1 MTAQLG
7 GLFGGRRLVPG
18 CDGQR
23 CPVGHPVDQ
32 QPLGAATLAVWAVGD
47 GVGAKPASRRR
58 PGPLVSGEGAA
69 FGEDLGC
76 VAEQVRED
84 QVIPRRSEQ
93 VRGFAHLGP
102 REPELVENVG
112 GHHVQALRE
121 RLSEHRDRDERPVR
135 AEQRSP
141 FGMTLRDRERFGW
154 HVPVALASTRPP
166 GPPSAGVVWADPPL
180 TGGHHSLPACAMG
193 AGTRKVMAAGNQRA
207 CGSA

>member
-7 GLFGGRRLVPG
+7 GLLGGRRLVPG
-18 CDGQR
+18 CRGQR

-47 GVGAKPASRRR
+47 RVGAKPASRRR
-58 PGPLVSGEGAA
+58 PGPQVSGEGAA

-76 VAEQVRED
+76 VAEQVPED
-84 QVIPRRSEQ
+84 QVIPRGGEQ
-93 VRGFAHLGP
+93 VRGFAHFGP

-112 GHHVQALRE
+112 GHRVQALRE
-121 RLSEHRDRDERPVR
+121 RLGEHRDRDERTVGP
-135 AEQRSP
+135 EQRGP
-141 FGMTLRDRERFGW
+141 FGMTLRDGQRFGW
-154 HVPVALASTRPP
+154 RVPVALASTRPP
-166 GPPSAGVVWADPPL
+166 GTPSAGVAWAGARL
-180 TGGHHSLPACAMG
+180 TGGHHALPACAME